1 MNKYTK
7 KIFKFNYLFVID
19 LVEVRLGPV
28 ELIGVIA
35 AAAAAAARGTNLLV
49 DGLVNVLLLILFPL
63 VLVVNISVVSRALG

>member
-7 KIFKFNYLFVID
+7 KIFLFNYLFVID

-35 AAAAAAARGTNLLV
+35 AAAAAARGTNLLI
-49 DGLVNVLLLILFPL
+49 DGLVNVLLLILLPL

>member
-28 ELIGVIA
+28 ELIGVISTA
-35 AAAAAAARGTNLLV
+35 AVAARGPDLLV

>member
-35 AAAAAAARGTNLLV
+35 AAAAAARGTNLLV
-49 DGLVNVLLLILFPL
+49 DGLVNVLLFIFFPL